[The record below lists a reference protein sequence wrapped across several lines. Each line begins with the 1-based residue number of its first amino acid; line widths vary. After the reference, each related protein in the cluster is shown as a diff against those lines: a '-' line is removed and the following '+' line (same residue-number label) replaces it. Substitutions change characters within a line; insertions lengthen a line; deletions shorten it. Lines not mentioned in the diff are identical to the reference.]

1 MDRVV
6 RKQEVLAEAAEVFPE
21 LSDVDGYLLFEVL
34 DVDLRD
40 PALLLL
46 LLTPDMSE
54 TIKLFCHN

>member
-46 LLTPDMSE
+46 LLTPD
-54 TIKLFCHN
+54 IKL